1 MESENNWWQQQQPTR
16 RADPEAK
23 IVAVAVKD
31 IKYRQPPSAIN
42 EKNGVFLE
50 DLNKLFPQ
58 ADEIF
63 NEKPKEVE

>member
-23 IVAVAVKD
+23 IVAVAVQD
-31 IKYRQPPSAIN
+31 IKYRQLPSAIN
-42 EKNGVFLE
+42 EKIGFCLE
-50 DLNKLFPQ
+50 NLNKLFPQ

-63 NEKPKEVE
+63 KEKPKEVD